1 MGVVISMLRGVNV
14 GGKHKIKMEVLRAL
28 YESIGLRGA
37 QTLLQSGNVVFR
49 TEQRDLIALAKQIE
63 SAVERKLGFHSD
75 VVLRTS
81 TELRDVVARNPFAKR
96 AGVDASKLLVS
107 FLVSDPGAEAR
118 GNVLRI
124 KCEPEELRIDGREVY
139 IYFPNGMA
147 RPKLSMAL
155 VERTLR
161 TSWTGR
167 NWNTVRRLME
177 MAEELEAW
185 FERRNY
191 FKETTMAKNGGTQ
204 AKGRENEALQT
215 PTDLGRKGV
224 EEITGELRKLLADT
238 FALYLKTKNFHWH
251 MSGKH
256 FRDYH
261 LLLDEHG
268 DQIFAMTD
276 DIAERARK
284 IGGTTIHSIS
294 EISKFQRLK
303 DNNEEFVAP
312 LDMLAELSAD
322 NQALTRF
329 FRAAHEVCEKNNDVA
344 TTSLIEVWIDQTE
357 RRTWF
362 LAEIVSGLHAEQKP
376 LSKAAGAS

>member
-1 MGVVISMLRGVNV
+1 
-14 GGKHKIKMEVLRAL
+14 
-28 YESIGLRGA
+28 
-37 QTLLQSGNVVFR
+37 
-49 TEQRDLIALAKQIE
+49 
-63 SAVERKLGFHSD
+63 
-75 VVLRTS
+75 
-81 TELRDVVARNPFAKR
+81 
-96 AGVDASKLLVS
+96 
-107 FLVSDPGAEAR
+107 
-118 GNVLRI
+118 
-124 KCEPEELRIDGREVY
+124 
-139 IYFPNGMA
+139 
-147 RPKLSMAL
+147 
-155 VERTLR
+155 
-161 TSWTGR
+161 
-167 NWNTVRRLME
+167 
-177 MAEELEAW
+177 
-185 FERRNY
+185 
-191 FKETTMAKNGGTQ
+191 
-204 AKGRENEALQT
+204 
-215 PTDLGRKGV
+215 
-224 EEITGELRKLLADT
+224 
-238 FALYLKTKNFHWH
+238 

-294 EISKFQRLK
+294 EISKYQRLK